1 MNDQN
6 TRKIDNT
13 AGKTTISLAIWTA
26 AWLASL
32 SIASFGPKLLWD
44 NNSTLSIFFIL
55 VNAAFGVQM
64 MIVNKNHLANL
75 DELQR
80 KISLEAMA
88 IALGVAIMGG
98 LTFSLLDINNII
110 PFDAEISYVV
120 GATGISYM
128 IAILIGTK
136 RYQ

>member
-26 AWLASL
+26 AWLVSL

-55 VNAAFGVQM
+55 VNVAFGVQM

-98 LTFSLLDINNII
+98 LSFSLLDINNII
-110 PFDAEISYVV
+110 PFDAEISYLVA
-120 GATGISYM
+120 ATGISYM